1 MSDRAPV
8 EHEIEEDKEEKLG
21 SQEWRDSGGM
31 GGGRSGGG
39 GGGGSL
45 WGGGG
50 AGRGLSCFLDVPGED
65 LRDKKNKVCSLK

>member
-1 MSDRAPV
+1 MEDGTSPFFWGS
-8 EHEIEEDKEEKLG
+8 HEVAVKDEAEEQLG

-45 WGGGG
+45 WKGGG
-50 AGRGLSCFLDVPGED
+50 AGRGLSC
-65 LRDKKNKVCSLK
+65 LRDIPGDD